1 MKSVIFD
8 LDGTLAD
15 TSGDLIAAA
24 NACFQGLGHRDL
36 LDPISDQEVAFNGGR
51 AMLRL
56 GYSRLDA
63 NWDEA
68 DIDAQY
74 PNLLDY
80 YADNIDVYTKLYQ
93 GVEPCLDRL
102 SASGFAL
109 GICTNKPAGLAE
121 ILLNRLGI
129 RDRFAAML
137 GADSLRV
144 RKPDPEHLF
153 ATIRQL
159 GGALDQ
165 SVLIGDTITDRK
177 TAENANIPCVLVTFG
192 PKSRDV
198 VAMQP
203 EALLDHYDEL
213 PDVLRKLGL

>member
-68 DIDAQY
+68 DIDAFAAELIDRFGAL
-74 PNLLDY
+74 PEEVKNLL
-80 YADNIDVYTKLYQ
+80 AIITIKRLCRAANVAKIDAGPGGASVVFRNDQ
-93 GVEPCLDRL
+93 
-102 SASGFAL
+102 SA
-109 GICTNKPAGLAE
+109 NPAGLVEFINDNRGSAKLRPDHKLVYQRSWGEAE
-121 ILLNRLGI
+121 DRLKGVNY
-129 RDRFAAML
+129 L
-137 GADSLRV
+137 
-144 RKPDPEHLF
+144 
-153 ATIRQL
+153 TRQL
-159 GGALDQ
+159 AGLAQ
-165 SVLIGDTITDRK
+165 S
-177 TAENANIPCVLVTFG
+177 ASA
-192 PKSRDV
+192 S
-198 VAMQP
+198 A
-203 EALLDHYDEL
+203 
-213 PDVLRKLGL
+213 